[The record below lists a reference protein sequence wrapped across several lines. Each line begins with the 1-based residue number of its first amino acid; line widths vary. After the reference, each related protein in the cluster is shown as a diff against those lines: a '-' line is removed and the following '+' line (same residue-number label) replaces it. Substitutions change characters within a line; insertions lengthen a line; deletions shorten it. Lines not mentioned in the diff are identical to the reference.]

1 MGSLLMG
8 RKMGLE
14 SFDFQMGNFIEE
26 NLSKTNDVGYKVSAF
41 IQTEQYMLV
50 NGKMISSTA

>member
-14 SFDFQMGNFIEE
+14 SFDFQMGNSIEG
-26 NLSKTNDVGYKVSAF
+26 NSSKTNDVGYKVSAF
-41 IQTEQYMLV
+41 IQTEQHM
-50 NGKMISSTA
+50 